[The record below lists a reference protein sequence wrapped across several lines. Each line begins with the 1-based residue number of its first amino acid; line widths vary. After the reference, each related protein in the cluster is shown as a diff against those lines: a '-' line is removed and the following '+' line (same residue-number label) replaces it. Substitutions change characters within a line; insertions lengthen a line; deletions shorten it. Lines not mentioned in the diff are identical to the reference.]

1 MSLPSNLLI
10 FTERITTRK
19 EYIFTH
25 LLTELWGIDF
35 ELTEDFQYFR
45 EYVGPRFAYTRQP
58 VSGEL
63 YQLAHGLL
71 DEEDIRQQDIRV
83 SDFEQTRAFFLCPP
97 GSFFPFDLFSAAF
110 YLLSRYEEYLPYQAD
125 KHGRFE
131 AGQSLAFREGFLKQP
146 VAEIWARAFITMLC
160 EHCPSLKAYYPT
172 FRIQPSIDIDQ
183 AYMLRHKGW
192 IRIKCSFLK
201 SLIRLDLPSFKEKWK
216 ILLKK
221 SPDPFDQYAAF
232 KKIHEQYGLKPIYF
246 FLLGKYRPAVDDIN
260 INPGNKPFRQLIR
273 SLSQEAFV
281 GIHPS
286 YSSGS
291 VAERIASEKE
301 ILEGITGE
309 RVFRSRQHFLRM
321 RIPHTYESLIKAGI
335 TEDYTMGYASHT
347 GFRAGTSSP
356 FYFFDL
362 KTNVRTNLRVYPFC
376 VMDATLKNYMKLDVP
391 EALQELRRLIR
402 EVKAVGGAFIP
413 LWHNESLSEYGD
425 WSGWSILYQEMFKLC
440 KQENL

>member
-10 FTERITTRK
+10 FTERVTIRK
-19 EYIFTH
+19 EYIFAH

-35 ELTEDFQYFR
+35 ELTEDFRYFK
-45 EYVGPRFAYTRQP
+45 EYEGPKFSYTRQQ
-58 VSGEL
+58 VTGEL
-63 YQLAHGLL
+63 CQLAHGLL
-71 DEEDIRQQDIRV
+71 DEEEIQQQDIRV
-83 SDFEQTRAFFLCPP
+83 SGFEQTRAFFPSP
-97 GSFFPFDLFSAAF
+97 QGSFFPFDLFSAAF

-131 AGQSLAFREGFLKQP
+131 ADQSLAFREGFLKQP
-146 VAEIWARAFITMLC
+146 VIEIWTRVFVTMLC
-160 EHCPSLKAYYPT
+160 ERYPSLKVYHPA

-192 IRIKCSFLK
+192 LRIKWSFMK
-201 SLIRLDLPSFKEKWK
+201 SLIRQDLSSFKEKWK
-216 ILLKK
+216 ILLKQ

-232 KKIHEQYGLKPIYF
+232 KKVHERYGLKPIYF

-260 INPGNKPFRQLIR
+260 ISPRNKSFRRLIR
-273 SLSQEAFV
+273 SLSQEAIA

-301 ILEGITGE
+301 TLERITGE

-321 RIPHTYESLIKAGI
+321 QIPYTYESLIKVGV

-347 GFRAGTSSP
+347 GFRAGSSSP

-362 KTNVRTNLRVYPFC
+362 NRNERTNLRVYPFC
-376 VMDATLKNYMKLDVP
+376 VMDATLKNYMKLEVP
-391 EALQELRRLIR
+391 EALQELRYLIR
-402 EVKAVGGAFIP
+402 EVKAVGGMFIP

-425 WSGWSILYQEMFKLC
+425 WSGWSTLYQEMFELC